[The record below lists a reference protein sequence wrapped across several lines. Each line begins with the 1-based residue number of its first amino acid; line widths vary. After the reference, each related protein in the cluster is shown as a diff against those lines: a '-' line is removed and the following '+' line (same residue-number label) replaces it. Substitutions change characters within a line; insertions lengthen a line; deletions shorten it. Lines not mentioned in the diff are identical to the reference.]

1 MSKSPTYVD
10 KKARN
15 TQVGDLQV
23 EPHRVIDAREQYQIP
38 MYMKAKSGC
47 WTLLTE
53 NHPLPRKYLIYLFV
67 QRIIPGNRKY
77 C

>member
-23 EPHRVIDAREQYQIP
+23 EPHRVKDAREQKRAY
-38 MYMKAKSGC
+38 
-47 WTLLTE
+47 
-53 NHPLPRKYLIYLFV
+53 KYST
-67 QRIIPGNRKY
+67 
-77 C
+77 

>member
-23 EPHRVIDAREQYQIP
+23 EPHRVIDAREQKRDDKY
-38 MYMKAKSGC
+38 STCG
-47 WTLLTE
+47 TRG
-53 NHPLPRKYLIYLFV
+53 PRSKNQNLMVSCLYFS
-67 QRIIPGNRKY
+67 
-77 C
+77 